1 MSALALLNTLGSA
14 GAAAGENRQLSQ
26 EQQFKGGLAAQQL
39 ALHLAALQKQTQI
52 EEALGRYR
60 QAEATR
66 PDWTPA
72 REPYQGDDGK
82 WYQDILDR
90 RSGKIIRTPVGT
102 PLSNVNTTT
111 RDTDTLAR
119 QKALEDQK
127 AQLAIQLES
136 SRAKHAKELAQFRAA
151 YPSAGRSGAAGSV
164 PLAASRWYKT
174 LGGSRVDD
182 QIKVLEGMLR
192 SMQLTSIGAPEQLYQ
207 NQLYVKT
214 QQQLA
219 QLYQQ
224 ADGIM
229 AQAMQRAG
237 GATSNTPPPAK
248 GGSIVVSPED
258 MNH

>member
-26 EQQFKGGLAAQQL
+26 EQQFKGGFAAQQL

-72 REPYQGDDGK
+72 REPYFGADKQ
-82 WYQDILDR
+82 WHQDFIDR
-90 RSGKIIRTPVGT
+90 RSGKMMSNIVGT
-102 PLSNVNTTT
+102 PLSNVNTGQ
-111 RDTDTLAR
+111 RDADTFTR

-151 YPSAGRSGAAGSV
+151 HPSAGRGAAGSV

-174 LGGSRVDD
+174 LGGARVDD